1 MPIAWHP
8 KTWWKFYI
16 SEDEGKE
23 FIPKYTLE
31 NIYYNLAHKGLIK
44 LFSQFFLSNFSRHFI
59 SKYIFE
65 SIYNNLAH
73 KGVIYNLKAFISFE
87 LKMC

>member
-8 KTWWKFYI
+8 KTWWKFNI

-31 NIYYNLAHKGLIK
+31 NIYYNLAHKGLI
-44 LFSQFFLSNFSRHFI
+44 
-59 SKYIFE
+59 
-65 SIYNNLAH
+65 
-73 KGVIYNLKAFISFE
+73 
-87 LKMC
+87 